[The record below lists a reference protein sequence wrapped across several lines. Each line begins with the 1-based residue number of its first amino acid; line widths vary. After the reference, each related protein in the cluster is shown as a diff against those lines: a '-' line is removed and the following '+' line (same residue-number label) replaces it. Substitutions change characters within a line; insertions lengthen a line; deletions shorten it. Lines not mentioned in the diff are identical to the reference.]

1 MNRPY
6 LSIVIPTYN
15 RAEQLDRALAHLYEQ
30 EVAHE
35 SYEVIVVDD
44 GSMDETD
51 KVLKAWKLKWP
62 QLQSLH
68 QKNSGQ
74 ATARNRGIKKA
85 SGQVILFGQDDIY
98 ASPGFLAEHIR
109 YHQEHPEMHSACLG
123 LTEWW
128 PELEVTDYM
137 NWLTHG
143 GPQFAYYKLIPGEIV
158 SPFFFY
164 TSNISLKSEILKQ
177 NPFDESF
184 KGYGWEDVELGYR
197 LMKKGLELEYTP
209 NALAWHDH
217 PMTPMDLERR
227 MFAIGKGAVLLDQKA
242 PELGVLPKGLK
253 LLVLTILTFWGAELP
268 SMISGVFMPSLK
280 RHTWYILSK
289 RYFLQGMESV

>member
-1 MNRPY
+1 MIRPY

-15 RAEQLDRALAHLYEQ
+15 RAEQLDNALAHLFEQ

-35 SYEVIVVDD
+35 SFEVIVVDD

-51 KVLKAWKLKWP
+51 KVLKAWKAKWP

-68 QKNSGQ
+68 QANSGQ

-85 SGQVILFGQDDIY
+85 VGQVILFGQDDIY

-109 YHQEHPEMHSACLG
+109 FHQENPGQHSACLG

-128 PELEVTDYM
+128 TELEITPYM
-137 NWLTHG
+137 EWLSCG
-143 GPQFAYYKLIPGEIV
+143 GPQFAYHKLIPGEAV

-164 TSNISLKSEILKQ
+164 TSNISLKAEILKK

-197 LMKKGLELEYTP
+197 LMKQGLELEYSTR
-209 NALAWHDH
+209 ALAWHDH
-217 PMTPMDLERR
+217 PMTPKDLEKR
-227 MFAIGKGAVLLDQKA
+227 MTAVGKGAVLLDQKA
-242 PELGVLPKGLK
+242 PELGVLPTGLK
-253 LLVLTILTFWGAELP
+253 LFLMTAFTLWGAEVLFMGLGVFLP
-268 SMISGVFMPSLK
+268 SAK
-280 RHTWYILSK
+280 KQEWTILSK
-289 RYFLQGMESV
+289 RYFLRGIRSV

>member
-1 MNRPY
+1 MKRPY

-15 RAEQLDRALAHLYEQ
+15 RAEQLDRALGHLYEQ
-30 EVAHE
+30 ELAHE
-35 SYEVIVVDD
+35 SFEVIVVDD

-51 KVLKAWKLKWP
+51 KVLKAWKAKWP

-68 QKNSGQ
+68 QSNSGQ

-109 YHQEHPEMHSACLG
+109 YHQEHPDQHSACLG

-128 PELEVTDYM
+128 TELEVTPYM
-137 NWLTHG
+137 NWLTSG
-143 GPQFAYYKLIPGEIV
+143 GPQFAYHKLTPGEPV

-164 TSNISLKSEILKQ
+164 TSNISLKAELLKK
-177 NPFDESF
+177 NLFDETF

-197 LMKKGLELEYTP
+197 LMKLGLELEYVP
-209 NALAWHDH
+209 SALAWHDH
-217 PMTPMDLERR
+217 SMTPMDLEKR
-227 MFAIGKGAVLLDQKA
+227 MVAIGKGAVLLNKKA
-242 PELGVLPKGLK
+242 PELGILPSGGK
-253 LLVLTILTFWGAELP
+253 LLIMQVGTLWGSEVPFMLLGSLIP
-268 SMISGVFMPSLK
+268 SFK
-280 RHTWYILSK
+280 RATWMILSK
-289 RYFLQGMESV
+289 RYFLRGIRSV